1 MKQSIEERVKAILAA
16 VEGLVQR
23 RLPKAEDEF
32 DPMDAPG
39 QYKASDTAA
48 LNGRAAA
55 LARIAADHKRIEEI
69 NAQLPS
75 R

>member
-32 DPMDAPG
+32 DPMDTPG

-55 LARIAADHKRIEEI
+55 LARIAIDHKRIEAI